1 MWCSVYADRDIYLL
15 DDPLSALDV
24 HVGQNVFQELICTGL
39 NKKLVVL
46 VTHDWSLLRKADQ
59 IVFVN
64 GRTAVVGTSVDQ
76 LKETC
81 PAFKALYAMQQIEP
95 PVTTSST
102 ETTSSTSSLALED
115 GAKDNG
121 TVPVASATTQAEEED
136 ASVAAVGGAGVVVV
150 EKVAQDVSSTTTQDS
165 TASPNNHGNSKEE
178 AIDDDDDEDGT
189 LTRKEYRQRGSVKCS
204 TIVHYFNLFFS
215 NCNSGGTMSFIL
227 LVMGCAEGF
236 NIATNYW
243 LALWSVSS
251 EKGEAPPS
259 TFPYWLGIYG
269 LFVLGSL
276 ILYVLDDACCTT
288 VLCNTYIHVHV
299 VLLCV
304 MMHVALLFYDT
315 CVALLRSHPVPTP
328 QKTRL
333 YN

>member
-1 MWCSVYADRDIYLL
+1 
-15 DDPLSALDV
+15 V

-121 TVPVASATTQAEEED
+121 TVPVASATTQDAEEED

-150 EKVAQDVSSTTTQDS
+150 EKVAQDVSSTTQDS

-178 AIDDDDDEDGT
+178 ANDDDEDEDGT

-215 NCNSGGTMSFIL
+215 NCNSGGTISFIL

-288 VLCNTYIHVHV
+288 VLCNTYIHV

-315 CVALLRSHPVPTP
+315 CGTTAITP
-328 QKTRL
+328 STNPSKDTL
-333 YN
+333 V